1 MSIISFHINQ
11 KHKDI
16 TFYIFV
22 ALVMAGT
29 LVYTYFKETD
39 MFGIVVAAAMGIITI
54 LRTQKNSKREV
65 TIELLTQDMLDG
77 DLNSKLT
84 DFQQLRKKEKSL
96 FKFVETMREP
106 EDEDRKDKE
115 YIQNNRMLILDILN
129 YYEFIACGIREGA
142 FDYRIFHRL
151 YRSNLIGIWDDCE
164 SFVLEYRK
172 KVSKVRNIPLEE
184 VCSYQELQCLVED
197 FKSHK
202 LKSSINK

>member
-1 MSIISFHINQ
+1 MALISFNVNQ

-22 ALVMAGT
+22 GLVMAGT
-29 LVYTYFKETD
+29 LAYTYFYEPK
-39 MFGIVVAAAMGIITI
+39 MFSITITAIIGIITI
-54 LRTQKNSKREV
+54 LRTQKNSKREK
-65 TIELLTQDMLDG
+65 TIDLLTQDMLDG
-77 DLNSKLT
+77 DLNKKLT
-84 DFQQLRKKEKSL
+84 KFQQLRRNEKSL

-106 EDEDRKDKE
+106 EDETREDKDK
-115 YIQNNRMLILDILN
+115 IQQSRMLILDILN

-151 YRSNLIGIWDDCE
+151 YRTNLISIWDDCE

-172 KVSKVRNIPLEE
+172 KVAKIRNIPVEE
-184 VCSYQELQCLVED
+184 VCSYQELQCIVED

-202 LKSSINK
+202 LKSSIHR